1 MAFSD
6 DVKKYGSVA
15 AAFEA
20 KGYTKNENGSW
31 VAPSSTSNAT
41 STGGTSSATSTG
53 RNLNS
58 NGYDAS
64 VDYSA
69 AIEAEKAKGANA
81 NQAVINQLQ
90 TERDAKIHYQYGGYE
105 PTMYGSNQTYK
116 QLSGAAAS
124 GDSGAQTAIN
134 KAVQFDASD
143 GANYFGA
150 NDIYKAAYQ
159 AAAAG
164 DWDRAAALAN
174 QLEYQDAQGR
184 GNLSETNRY
193 LNQLQNLFGYDAN
206 AYYQQKYDAVYGQ
219 GAWDGG
225 TGTGKP
231 VYNDFSQALVDAY
244 NQGLVPQQ
252 NGAGLPILSGGGT
265 GGGPGGSGA
274 LSGTN
279 PGLNLGG
286 LINGGGTSS
295 NVGNAYNP
303 GSMGNYLD
311 QWFKAA
317 QQQQIN
323 QVDYGV
329 NTAVAEL
336 IRQQQKAQAQFQE
349 QRDQIAVDEAKA
361 KDNQA
366 LYAERRGDK
375 GGIGQAQYN
384 AIMNTAAQN
393 RLQVSQAQTQLAT
406 DTARQIADLRAQGE
420 FEKAD
425 ALLELSQTYLSQ
437 LMSLEQWSMEFG
449 LSVAQFNASLQQWQM
464 EFEMAKADLTGYY
477 EGKPTLAYQKNLAD
491 QGWTM
496 LSAGMPPT
504 ESQLAAM
511 GLTGEQA
518 QSYITAQ
525 KLAAQQK
532 GSGGGGGGGDPA
544 GDPAMTLT
552 LAKEYAGQGIFNDAV
567 VAALKKGNY
576 SDELILSKYPEYED
590 YMRQKDL
597 EAAGIETVMQKFDQ
611 EANAISSWLQQGKK
625 GNADARVKWLLENGV
640 IGEQEYALLADLYRR
655 LGYEPKV
662 TFE

>member
-1 MAFSD
+1 MAN
-6 DVKKYGSVA
+6 
-15 AAFEA
+15 
-20 KGYTKNENGSW
+20 TN
-31 VAPSSTSNAT
+31 
-41 STGGTSSATSTG
+41 

-58 NGYDAS
+58 NGYDPN

-69 AIEAEKAKGANA
+69 AIEAEKAKGNNA
-81 NQAVINQLQ
+81 DKALISQLEG
-90 TERDAKIHYQYGGYE
+90 ERDQKVKHQYGGNE
-105 PTMYGSNQTYK
+105 PLMYGSDQTYK
-116 QLSGAAAS
+116 QLTGAAAS
-124 GDSGAQTAIN
+124 GNAGAQASIN
-134 KAVQFDASD
+134 KAVDFANTD
-143 GANYFGA
+143 GANYHGT
-150 NDIYKAAYQ
+150 NDVYKAAYQ

-164 DWDRAAALAN
+164 DWDRVGALVN

-193 LNQLQNLFGYDAN
+193 MQQLQNLFGYNAN
-206 AYYQQKYDAVYGQ
+206 DYYQKQYDAVYGQ

-231 VYNDFSQALVDAY
+231 VYNDFSRALVDAY
-244 NQGLVPQQ
+244 KQNLIAQQQ
-252 NGAGLPILSGGGT
+252 NGGAALPFGGGYG

-274 LSGTN
+274 PSGSN

-286 LINGGGTSS
+286 LINGGGASS

-303 GSMGNYLD
+303 GSMGSYLN
-311 QWFKAA
+311 QWFEKA
-317 QQQQIN
+317 QQQQAN
-323 QVDYGV
+323 QIDYAT
-329 NTAVAEL
+329 NQAVLEL
-336 IRQQQKAQAQFQE
+336 IRQQQDAQVQFQE

-375 GGIGQAQYN
+375 GGIGAAQYD

-425 ALLELSQTYLSQ
+425 ALLELTQQYLSQ

-491 QGWTM
+491 QGWAM
-496 LSAGMPPT
+496 LSAGVPPT
-504 ESQLAAM
+504 ASQLAAM

-518 QSYITAQ
+518 QDYLTAQ
-525 KLAAQQK
+525 RLATQPR
-532 GSGGGGGGGDPA
+532 GNGGGTQPTEFKTSDA
-544 GDPAMTLT
+544 AFKNAQAMY
-552 LAKEYAGQGIFNDAV
+552 E
-567 VAALKKGNY
+567 KGNVNAAIESLEAAY
-576 SDELILSKYPEYED
+576 TGSNLNSALASLLDEYKYTD

-597 EAAGIETVMQKFDQ
+597 ERAGIVTAQKAFDQ
-611 EANAISSWLQQGKK
+611 EANAISSWLQQGMV
-625 GNADARVKWLLENGV
+625 GNADARVKLLLENGV
-640 IGEQEYALLADLYRR
+640 IGEQEYALLDDLYRR
-655 LGYEPKV
+655 LGYELKV

>member
-31 VAPSSTSNAT
+31 VAPSSTSGAT
-41 STGGTSSATSTG
+41 STSSGGTSSGGSSASSTG

-69 AIEAEKAKGANA
+69 AIEAAKAAG
-81 NQAVINQLQ
+81 QDTTQLEQ
-90 TERDAKIHYQYGGYE
+90 ERAAKIKYQYGGYE
-105 PTMYGSNQTYK
+105 PTMYGSNQTYT
-116 QLSGAAAS
+116 QLSGSAGS
-124 GDSGAQTAIN
+124 GNTGAQTAID
-134 KAVQFDASD
+134 KAVGFANTD
-143 GANYFGA
+143 GANYMGS

-164 DWDRAAALAN
+164 DWDRAAALTN
-174 QLEYQDAQGR
+174 QLATPSKYTDEAGVQLQD
-184 GNLSETNRY
+184 LSETNRY
-193 LNQLQNLFGYDAN
+193 LGQLQNLFGYNAN
-206 AYYQQKYDAVYGQ
+206 DYYRGKYDAVYGE

-225 TGTGKP
+225 TGTGQP
-231 VYNDFSQALVDAY
+231 VYNDYSRAMVEAY
-244 NQGLVPQQ
+244 KQGIAPQQ
-252 NGAGLPILSGGGT
+252 NGNGMLPIIGGGGT

-349 QRDQIAVDEAKA
+349 QRDQIAIDEAKA

-449 LSVAQFNASLQQWQM
+449 LSVAQFNESVRQWKA
-464 EFEMAKADLTGYY
+464 EYDMAVADLTGYY

-496 LSAGMPPT
+496 MAAGLPPT

-532 GSGGGGGGGDPA
+532 STPSGNPGTPTGDDMDID
-544 GDPAMTLT
+544 GL
-552 LAKEYAGQGIFNDAV
+552 F
-567 VAALKKGNY
+567 AA
-576 SDELILSKYPEYED
+576 
-590 YMRQKDL
+590 
-597 EAAGIETVMQKFDQ
+597 A
-611 EANAISSWLQQGKK
+611 
-625 GNADARVKWLLENGV
+625 LENGGYSWLKQKSNYKKFGLDSAPSESDYKAWV
-640 IGEQEYALLADLYRR
+640 EGNTYDPDDISAIAKGWYTDLYKMYGSQEDR
-655 LGYEPKV
+655 LNAIYKEYNDGNSWMTNEDRLWLLDQ
-662 TFE
+662 FQLR